1 MSTHPVRSV
10 SVDLQLGSGLF
21 LAPIEIRR
29 AIYVYL
35 IPNGVHVF
43 FRQGK
48 IHLSVCVEPSPA
60 GDHDGFDRKATGSD
74 RQTLD
79 DWFADVVDFMAD
91 MAVFN
96 VTDLDTL
103 GCLLQRAGTSFSE
116 TPSVSDYLTSV
127 LPCIRRLDIT
137 LRLPLPICKALENPG
152 ADSSPGSSPAD
163 ASTAGWASKLT
174 VWLRLCPAIAQLK
187 GLQGLRIWLDHDD
200 PSSWS
205 VSTSVLSYLPLR
217 H

>member
-60 GDHDGFDRKATGSD
+60 GDHDGSDRKTTGSD

-79 DWFADVVDFMAD
+79 DWFSDTMWARRLQSSWGPHWKCEEVVSRTADNYEAACGIN
-91 MAVFN
+91 MAV
-96 VTDLDTL
+96 
-103 GCLLQRAGTSFSE
+103 LL
-116 TPSVSDYLTSV
+116 V
-127 LPCIRRLDIT
+127 
-137 LRLPLPICKALENPG
+137 CK
-152 ADSSPGSSPAD
+152 
-163 ASTAGWASKLT
+163 
-174 VWLRLCPAIAQLK
+174 RM
-187 GLQGLRIWLDHDD
+187 
-200 PSSWS
+200 
-205 VSTSVLSYLPLR
+205 
-217 H
+217 